1 MTRFAWLLLLV
12 IAVPS
17 CRPAESAGA
26 NDSADIAAVPR
37 SMEAATAAHAAG
49 DSVGIADLFTEDAV
63 IMPAGEP
70 TASGR
75 AQVLASFGAFFRNYT
90 SQARI
95 EPIETHI
102 AGDWAWARTRVSG
115 TLTPRAGGA
124 PIELSAR
131 EIAILRRQSDGSWK
145 VARLIG
151 NSAPP
156 ERAGGG

>member
-1 MTRFAWLLLLV
+1 MTRCAWLPLLLL
-12 IAVPS
+12 AFSS
-17 CRPAESAGA
+17 CRPADSAGTH
-26 NDSADIAAVPR
+26 DSADVVAVHR

-63 IMPAGEP
+63 IMPAGAP
-70 TASGR
+70 TVSGR
-75 AQVLASFGAFFRNYT
+75 AEVVASFGAFFRAYT

-115 TLTPRAGGA
+115 TLTPKAGGPA
-124 PIELSAR
+124 IELRSR
-131 EIAILRRQSDGSWK
+131 EIAILRRESDGSWK